1 MPQMACSSIEYFSQ
15 EDKKM
20 KKIKRILVLCLV
32 AAMFLGIMAIPAG
45 AVFSVQNAEDYV
57 EQLYTGLLGRA
68 SDEAGKL
75 LYVNKLYSQGV
86 SAGTVAQQFV
96 SSAEFRGRQLNN
108 DQYVETLYQGLLGRA
123 ADAAGKAGFLNAMD
137 CGQSRTW
144 VFQQILASAEFKSHC
159 ENDFNMYVGNY
170 STDAN
175 VPNVTPT
182 NVNTAEARPFVEQ
195 LYVALLG
202 RDPAS
207 LASDAGVNH
216 WVDMLFYKKLNAA
229 GVATAIASSAEF
241 NSKSYTNSEF
251 ITRCYQGLLGRNPD
265 VAGYTAFVN
274 ALNSGKTRSWVF
286 SSICASSEFQNRVAF
301 SSGYANVTP
310 GISNAGSTGSVSGGA
325 VNAQMATDYVCRL
338 YRYILNTEIDPNDA
352 NVQGWVS
359 KLVNRQL
366 SAPGVAAAIAASPQA
381 KGIARTRE
389 QYVECL
395 YGALLGRASDP
406 EGLGGFVAA
415 LRSGYSRSWVFAK
428 IVQSTEFQKQSLFSD
443 MNVVPGTINYT
454 AYDMG

>member
-1 MPQMACSSIEYFSQ
+1 M
-15 EDKKM
+15 KKM
-20 KKIKRILVLCLV
+20 KQILVLCLV
-32 AAMFLGIMAIPAG
+32 AALFMGIMAIPAS
-45 AVFSVQNAEDYV
+45 AVFSVQNAQDYV
-57 EQLYTGLLGRA
+57 EQLYNGLLGRA

-108 DQYVETLYQGLLGRA
+108 DQYIEALYQGLLGRPS
-123 ADAAGKAGFLNAMD
+123 DPAGKSGFLNAMD

-159 ENDFNMYVGNY
+159 ENDFDMYVGTY
-170 STDAN
+170 STDVN

-182 NVNTAEARPFVEQ
+182 NVNTTEARPFVEQ

-202 RDPAS
+202 RDAS
-207 LASDAGVNH
+207 TLATDTGVSH

-251 ITRCYQGLLGRNPD
+251 ITRCYQGLLGRDPD
-265 VAGYTAFVN
+265 VGGYTNFIT
-274 ALNSGKTRSWVF
+274 ALNNGKTRSWVF

-310 GISNAGSTGSVSGGA
+310 GISNASSTGSVVGGA
-325 VNAQMATDYVCRL
+325 VNEALASDYVKRL
-338 YRYILNTEIDPNDA
+338 YNNLLNKSGTAEEIDY
-352 NVQGWVS
+352 WVK

-366 SAPGVAAAIAASPQA
+366 SAAGVAAAIASSAEA

-395 YGALLGRASDP
+395 YGALLGRASDLS
-406 EGLGGFVAA
+406 GKAGFVNALAA
-415 LRSGYSRSWVFAK
+415 GYSRSWVFAK
-428 IVQSTEFQKQSLFSD
+428 IAQSTEFQNQSLLSD
-443 MNVVPGTINYT
+443 MNVTPGTINYT